1 MTEIKFCGLSRP
13 EDIRAVNALKPEYI
27 GFVFWE
33 KSKRYVSPKQAAGL
47 KKLLDPGIKAVGV
60 FIDEEPE
67 TVASLLNEGIID
79 IAQLHG
85 SEDAEYLQRLRRL
98 SGKPVIKA
106 FRVRNAKDLAAA
118 KQCPAEM
125 VLLDSGAGTGMCFD
139 WSLLKEVERPFFLAG
154 GLSTENVE
162 QAIRQLHPFA
172 VDVSSG
178 IETDGMKDPE
188 KMAAFAALVR
198 KEEIA

>member
-33 KSKRYVSPKQAAGL
+33 RSKRFVSPKQAAGL

-67 TVASLLNEGIID
+67 MVASLLNGGIID

-106 FRVRNAKDLAAA
+106 FRVRKAKDLAAA
-118 KQCPAEM
+118 MQCPAEM

-139 WSLLKEVERPFFLAG
+139 WTLLKEVERPFFLAG